1 MLISKVK
8 EILEVNDIKENI
20 TMGSLADS
28 DSVGL
33 FATAGQPAT
42 LYFDNQKLERPGLQ
56 VIVRNKSYE
65 KGFEIIRN
73 IYEILNKQ
81 VGFNPQQS
89 PFYIGRDEKGNAEFS
104 VNYIVYIED

>member
-8 EILEVNDIKENI
+8 EILEINDIKENI

-65 KGFEIIRN
+65 KGFEII
-73 IYEILNKQ
+73 
-81 VGFNPQQS
+81 
-89 PFYIGRDEKGNAEFS
+89 DD
-104 VNYIVYIED
+104 VYHP